1 LTLPESTVREI
12 IIHSPDELAQEFN
25 SINVD
30 QGGIGIMA
38 PKAFLHILR
47 LRELKSPAANILKQ
61 EMLSIGGECATSRS
75 VILGDPEPQDA
86 ILIGTRR
93 QLANLSSKIKS
104 QPFGLQRAARG
115 IDDFLR
121 QVGISDAGPHP
132 MLQMLDAE
140 TGHYPLIMG
149 ILNVTPDSFSDGD
162 LFLDANDAV
171 RYGLKMLNQG
181 AEVIDVGGESTRPG
195 SEPVAEDEELRRV
208 LPVITGLRE
217 KTERPISID
226 TMKSGVAKEALQA
239 GATLVN
245 DVSAGRHDPHI
256 MEVVAETGCP
266 YVLMHMQGMPKTM
279 QENPHYDHV
288 MDEMHRFF
296 NERLE
301 SATKAGISEESIILD
316 PGIGFGKRKIDNYE
330 ILRRLGEF
338 RIFGHPI
345 LVGVSRKSLLMNE
358 LGPTPQERLE
368 ETIAA
373 ETIVMA
379 NGADIIRVHD
389 IIPALKSRTIV
400 QRVLGRS

>member
-1 LTLPESTVREI
+1 MSDSIIREI
-12 IIHSPDELAQEFN
+12 IIHSPDELAQEFS

-30 QGGIGIMA
+30 PDGIGIMA

-61 EMLSIGGECATSRS
+61 EMLSAGGECATSRS

-93 QLANLSSKIKS
+93 QLTNLSSKIKS
-104 QPFGLQRAARG
+104 QPFGLRRAAKG

-121 QVGISDAGPHP
+121 QVGISGAGPHP
-132 MLQMLDAE
+132 MLQMLDGE

-162 LFLDANDAV
+162 HFLDGDDAI
-171 RYGLKMLNQG
+171 RHGLKMLNQG

-195 SEPVAEDEELRRV
+195 SDPVAEDEELRRV
-208 LPVITGLRE
+208 LPVIAGLRE
-217 KTERPISID
+217 ETERPISID

-279 QENPHYDHV
+279 QENPHYDNLL
-288 MDEMHRFF
+288 DEMHRFF
-296 NERLE
+296 NERIK
-301 SATKAGISEESIILD
+301 SAVEAGIAEENIILD
-316 PGIGFGKRKIDNYE
+316 PGIGFGKRKSDNYE

-345 LVGVSRKSLLMNE
+345 MVGVSRKSLLMNE
-358 LGPTPQERLE
+358 LGATPQERLE

-373 ETIVMA
+373 GTIAMA

-389 IIPALKSRTIV
+389 IIPALKSRTII